1 MKRALSLNVSIYR
14 EESQY
19 TGELTADLCKA
30 SLEFLPIVLD
40 KTGFRNGYEY
50 RYASL
55 QSIRRSTQAPLARHG
70 LWLNHCY
77 GHNDEGAYVI
87 TLLRHKSD
95 QFMSSTLRIPQ
106 LPDMQEYKAWS
117 TFLCGIA
124 AGGLLSIC
132 TEEDSDGEGLVD
144 TSVEPVSLPT
154 SQQAANLEIALTKIK
169 SAASVADLTR
179 YQEIAQ
185 QRIEQGAFHPSAER
199 AVNDAIAQRSAV
211 IQQDKEQTNADGS
224 GVDGVEGAD
233 ASGSGSSTANRGG
246 RRRAADAGR
255 GDVVTRDAG
264 APVPA

>member
-14 EESQY
+14 EESQH
-19 TGELTADLCKA
+19 TGELVESLCNA
-30 SLEFLPIVLD
+30 SLEFLPIALD
-40 KTGFRNGYEY
+40 MKGVRDGQEY

-70 LWLNHCY
+70 LWLHHVY
-77 GHNDEGAYVI
+77 GNNDEGSYVI
-87 TLLRHKSD
+87 TLLRHKSGE
-95 QFMSSTLRIPQ
+95 FMSSTLRIPLVQ
-106 LPDMQEYKAWS
+106 EMQERKAWS
-117 TFLCGIA
+117 TFLCRIA
-124 AGGLLSIC
+124 TEGLLSIC
-132 TEEDSDGEGLVD
+132 TEEDTDGEGLVD
-144 TSVEPVSLPT
+144 TSIEPVSLPT

-211 IQQDKEQTNADGS
+211 IQQDKEQANAIGS
-224 GVDGVEGAD
+224 GVDADQGQD